1 MNKENNL
8 KDVDKLIEKAWN
20 LWQEGKEEEARRVYD
35 QVFSSAPDYHKA
47 WLSKISALLLNKRYA
62 ELREVLKEA
71 MDIPCS
77 DPFYWQF
84 LASVW
89 QKLGN
94 EEMLE
99 ECLIKL
105 AESEFYEIE
114 EAYEEGMEMIE
125 KGDHEKALEVV
136 ERALSLRPDD
146 VDLMY
151 LKGCSLFALGQ
162 LDSAWE
168 IVNEA
173 LMTEDGKVNPDI
185 WFLKGLIL
193 KKKGQFG
200 EALEAYDKAILFDE
214 EPSEEIL
221 IEKGDTLLTL
231 ERYDEA
237 MEAFLFAK
245 ELNPENF
252 LALKGIAKIEL
263 ERGNYEQAI
272 TGCREALDLYKGDA
286 EVWRMLAIAYYALE
300 EFNLSAKA
308 ATEATQREPK
318 NPENWR
324 LRIFSY
330 LKAGH
335 NPQALRAINRILELE
350 PMDGDMWF
358 LKATICAKINKKETA
373 LESLAKALELKPQLK
388 REARANESFKSL
400 HNDKRFQSLVKEE

>member
-1 MNKENNL
+1 MMDKEKNL
-8 KDVDKLIEKAWN
+8 EEVDKLIEKAWN
-20 LWQEGKEEEARRVYD
+20 LWQEGREDEARRVYD
-35 QVFSSAPDYHKA
+35 EVFSIAPDYHKA
-47 WLSKISALLLNKRYA
+47 WLSKISALLLKKRYK
-62 ELREVLKEA
+62 ELPEVLEGA
-71 MDIPCS
+71 MVIPCS
-77 DPFYWQF
+77 DPFYWRF

-105 AESEFYEIE
+105 AEIEVYEIE
-114 EAYEEGMEMIE
+114 EAYEEGMEMME
-125 KGDHEKALEVV
+125 RGDYEKALEIA

-151 LKGCSLFALGQ
+151 LKGCALFALGQ

-173 LMTEDGKVNPDI
+173 LMTEDGEVNSDI

-193 KKKGQFG
+193 KKKGQLT

-231 ERYDEA
+231 GRYEEA
-237 MEAFLFAK
+237 MEAFLFAE

-263 ERGNYEQAI
+263 ERGNYERAI
-272 TGCREALDLYKGDA
+272 NACKEALDLYKGDA
-286 EVWRMLAIAYYALE
+286 EVWRMMAIAHYALE

-308 ATEATQREPK
+308 ATEATLREPK

-324 LRIFSY
+324 LRILSY

-335 NPQALRAINRILELE
+335 NPQDLRAINRILELE
-350 PMDGDMWF
+350 PEDGDMWF
-358 LKATICAKINKKETA
+358 LKATICAKMEKKEMA
-373 LESLAKALELKPQLK
+373 LESLARALELKPELK
-388 REARANESFKSL
+388 IEARENESFKSL
-400 HNDKRFQSLVKEE
+400 QKDEKFQSLIK